1 MIRHWVLAAAFVAGT
16 IMCIRDLMKKNTADM
31 SDEHRQL
38 YKDHNILLLRL
49 FAAAAYEHIA
59 DIISAS

>member
-1 MIRHWVLAAAFVAGT
+1 MRHWILAAAFVAGT
-16 IMCIRDLMKKNTADM
+16 IMCIRDLMKKNTAGM

-38 YKDHNILLLRL
+38 YKDHNILLLIL
-49 FAAAAYEHIA
+49 FAALAYEQMD